1 MPGLHP
7 GFTRKFHPNLPK
19 EITRVDRYPLG
30 GYPLASARKRL
41 GELLVETGLLSE
53 ESLTRVLS
61 EQRTVRKKLGEIIVS
76 QGLAT
81 EDEIA
86 QALSLQLGIPL
97 VDLTNTPVEPQ
108 ATELIPEKVARKHLI
123 VPISLDERDLHV
135 AMADPLSFEAFEDVR
150 FASGYTIKTAI
161 ATRTG
166 VLWAID
172 QHYHLGSSLSTIVKD
187 IAEERLVEV
196 VQDTREADRKDSEDL
211 RKKSEAAPIIRMVN
225 LFVAEAAD
233 QKASDIHVEPSKTT
247 LLIRNRVDGVLRK
260 SLELPKWVQGAVI
273 SRIKIMAKMDIA
285 EKRLPQ
291 DGRIGV
297 RVGSKALDLRVSTMP
312 AAYGEKVVIRIL
324 DQATAHIPLEAM
336 GILED
341 DLLQLEELIR
351 RPQGILLVT
360 GPTGSGKTTTL
371 YAALQ
376 KIKSVERNIT
386 TIEDP
391 IEYDISGVNQVAVQE
406 KIGLS
411 FASTLRA
418 MLRQDPDVIML
429 GEMRDLD
436 TTTIAMQAALTGH
449 LVIST
454 IHTNSSA
461 ATVTRLRNLGVPSY
475 LIASTLIAIVSQ
487 RLVRVICP
495 KCRVKEEPSE
505 RDLARIGLAQTKKG
519 EISFFRGEGCQ
530 ACGETGYRGRTG
542 IFEILPFH
550 QQMRDLVMGKGSE
563 TDIRQLAVAKGMV
576 TLGQAALDK
585 VKAGV
590 TTLSELYRVVET
602 EEEFGAGCPHCGTSL
617 GAEFVICPGCGH
629 SLVSSCPSCQKMVSP
644 HWKFCPYCRHN
655 TVKMARKRSI
665 A

>member
-1 MPGLHP
+1 MAG
-7 GFTRKFHPNLPK
+7 T
-19 EITRVDRYPLG
+19 
-30 GYPLASARKRL
+30 RKRL

-61 EQRTVRKKLGEIIVS
+61 EQRTVRKKLGEIIVN

-108 ATELIPEKVARKHLI
+108 AVELIPEKVARKHLI
-123 VPISLDERDLHV
+123 MPISLDERDLHV

-150 FASGYTIKTAI
+150 FASGYTVKTTI

-187 IAEERLVEV
+187 ITEERLVEV
-196 VQDTREADRKDSEDL
+196 VQDTRETDRKDSEDL

-233 QKASDIHVEPSKTT
+233 QGASDIHVEPSKTT
-247 LLIRNRVDGVLRK
+247 MLVRNRVDGVLRK

-297 RVGSKALDLRVSTMP
+297 RVGSKTLDLRVSTMP

-324 DQATAHIPLEAM
+324 DQATAQISLEAM
-336 GILED
+336 GMPEED
-341 DLLQLEELIR
+341 RLQLEGLIH

-371 YAALQ
+371 YSAIE

-411 FASTLRA
+411 FAVTLRA

-449 LVIST
+449 LVLST

-461 ATVTRLRNLGVPSY
+461 ASVTRLRNLGIPSY
-475 LIASTLIAIVSQ
+475 LISSTLIAIVSQ

-495 KCRVKEEPSE
+495 KCRVKDEPSE
-505 RDLARIGLAQTKKG
+505 RDLARVGLAQTKKG
-519 EISFFRGEGCQ
+519 EISFFRGEGCK

-550 QQMRDLVMGKGSE
+550 QQMRDLVVSKGSE

-576 TLGQAALDK
+576 TLGQAALAK

-617 GAEFVICPGCGH
+617 GADFVICPGCGH

-644 HWKFCPYCRHN
+644 DWKFCPYCRHN
-655 TVKMARKRSI
+655 AVKMARKRSF

>member
-1 MPGLHP
+1 
-7 GFTRKFHPNLPK
+7 
-19 EITRVDRYPLG
+19 
-30 GYPLASARKRL
+30 
-41 GELLVETGLLSE
+41 
-53 ESLTRVLS
+53 
-61 EQRTVRKKLGEIIVS
+61 
-76 QGLAT
+76 
-81 EDEIA
+81 
-86 QALSLQLGIPL
+86 
-97 VDLTNTPVEPQ
+97 
-108 ATELIPEKVARKHLI
+108 
-123 VPISLDERDLHV
+123 
-135 AMADPLSFEAFEDVR
+135 MADPLSFEAFEDVR

>member
-1 MPGLHP
+1 MAG
-7 GFTRKFHPNLPK
+7 
-19 EITRVDRYPLG
+19 
-30 GYPLASARKRL
+30 ARKRL

-61 EQRTVRKKLGEIIVS
+61 EQRTVRKKLGEIIVN

-97 VDLTNTPVEPQ
+97 VDLPNTPVEPQ
-108 ATELIPEKVARKHLI
+108 AVELIPEKVARKHLI
-123 VPISLDERDLHV
+123 MPISLDERDLHV

-150 FASGYTIKTAI
+150 FASGYTIKTTI

-187 IAEERLVEV
+187 ITEERLVEV
-196 VQDTREADRKDSEDL
+196 VQDTRETDRKDSEDL

-233 QKASDIHVEPSKTT
+233 QGASDIHVEPSKTT
-247 LLIRNRVDGVLRK
+247 MLIRNRVDGVLRK

-297 RVGSKALDLRVSTMP
+297 RVGSKTLDLRVSTMP

-324 DQATAHIPLEAM
+324 DQATAQISLEAM
-336 GILED
+336 GMPEED
-341 DLLQLEELIR
+341 RLQLEGLIH

-371 YAALQ
+371 YSAIE

-391 IEYDISGVNQVAVQE
+391 IEYDISGVNQVAVRE

-411 FASTLRA
+411 FAVTLRA

-449 LVIST
+449 LVLST

-461 ATVTRLRNLGVPSY
+461 ASVTRLRNLGIPSY
-475 LIASTLIAIVSQ
+475 LISSTLIAIVSQ

-495 KCRVKEEPSE
+495 KCRVKDEPSE
-505 RDLARIGLAQTKKG
+505 RDLARVGLAQTKKG
-519 EISFFRGEGCQ
+519 EISFFRGEGCK

-550 QQMRDLVMGKGSE
+550 QQMRDLVVSKGSE

-576 TLGQAALDK
+576 TLGQAALAK

-617 GAEFVICPGCGH
+617 GADFVVCPGCGH

-644 HWKFCPYCRHN
+644 DWKFCPYCRHN
-655 TVKMARKRSI
+655 AVKMARKHSF

>member
-1 MPGLHP
+1 
-7 GFTRKFHPNLPK
+7 
-19 EITRVDRYPLG
+19 
-30 GYPLASARKRL
+30 LAGARKRL

-53 ESLTRVLS
+53 ENLTRVLS
-61 EQRTVRKKLGEIIVS
+61 EQRIARKKLGEVIVD
-76 QGLAT
+76 QGLAN
-81 EDEIA
+81 EEEIA

-108 ATELIPEKVARKHLI
+108 AVELIPEKVARKHLI

-161 ATRTG
+161 STRTG

-196 VQDTREADRKDSEDL
+196 VQDTKETEKKDSEDL

-233 QKASDIHVEPSKTT
+233 QGASDIHVEPSKTT
-247 LLIRNRVDGVLRK
+247 LMIRNRVDGVLRK

-297 RVGSKALDLRVSTMP
+297 RVGAKTLDLRVSTMP
-312 AAYGEKVVIRIL
+312 AAYGEKVVIRLL
-324 DQATAHIPLEAM
+324 DQATAQIPLEKM
-336 GILED
+336 GMPEE
-341 DLLQLEELIR
+341 DLLQLDGLIH

-371 YAALQ
+371 YAALN
-376 KIKSVERNIT
+376 KIKSVERNIS

-391 IEYDISGVNQVAVQE
+391 IEYDIPGVNQVAVQE

-411 FASTLRA
+411 FASSLRA

-429 GEMRDLD
+429 GEMRDLE

-449 LVIST
+449 LVLST
-454 IHTNSSA
+454 IHTNSSS
-461 ATVTRLRNLGVPSY
+461 ATITRLRNLGIPSY
-475 LIASTLIAIVSQ
+475 LIASTIIAILSQ

-495 KCRVKEEPSE
+495 KCRVKDEPSE

-519 EISFFRGEGCQ
+519 EITFFRGEGCK
-530 ACGETGYRGRTG
+530 ACGETGYKGRTG

-576 TLGQAALDK
+576 TLGQAALAK

-590 TTLSELYRVVET
+590 TTLSELYRIVET

-617 GAEFVICPGCGH
+617 GADFVICPGCGH
-629 SLVSSCPSCQKMVSP
+629 SLVSSCPSCRKMVSP
-644 HWKFCPYCRHN
+644 HWKFCPYCRHDN
-655 TVKMARKRSI
+655 VKMARKRSF

>member
-1 MPGLHP
+1 M
-7 GFTRKFHPNLPK
+7 
-19 EITRVDRYPLG
+19 
-30 GYPLASARKRL
+30 ASGRKRI
-41 GELLVETGLLSE
+41 GEMLVETGLLTE
-53 ESLTRVLS
+53 EELTRALS
-61 EQRTVRKKLGEIIVS
+61 TQRTRRGKLGETIVS
-76 QGLAT
+76 LGMAT

-86 QALSLQLGIPL
+86 QAISLQLGIPL
-97 VDLTNTPVEPQ
+97 IDLVNTPVEPQ
-108 ATELIPEKVARKHLI
+108 AIELIPEKVARKHRI
-123 VPISLDERDLHV
+123 VPVSLEDRDLHI

-150 FASGYTIKTAI
+150 FASGFTIKTSI
-161 ATRTG
+161 ATPSSI
-166 VLWAID
+166 LWAID
-172 QHYHLGSSLSTIVKD
+172 QHYNLGSSLDTIVKD

-196 VQDTREADRKDSEDL
+196 VQDTREGDRRDSEDL
-211 RKKSEAAPIIRMVN
+211 RKKSEAAPIVRMVN
-225 LFVAEAAD
+225 LFIAEAVD
-233 QKASDIHVEPSKTT
+233 QGASDIHVEPSKTT
-247 LLIRNRVDGVLRK
+247 MLVRNRVDGVLRK

-297 RVGSKALDLRVSTMP
+297 RVGGKSLDLRVSTMP
-312 AAYGEKVVIRIL
+312 ASFGEKVVIRVL
-324 DQATAHIPLEAM
+324 DSANSHIPLESM
-336 GILED
+336 GMSEAE
-341 DLLQLEELIR
+341 LQMLEELIR

-371 YAALQ
+371 YAGLN
-376 KIKSVERNIT
+376 KIKSLERNIT

-391 IEYDISGVNQVAVQE
+391 IEYEIAGINQVAVQE

-449 LVIST
+449 LVLST

-461 ATVTRLRNLGVPSY
+461 ATITRLRNLGVPSY
-475 LIASTLIAIVSQ
+475 LIASTLIAIVAQ

-495 KCRVKEEPSE
+495 KCRVKVQPSE
-505 RDLARIGLAQTKKG
+505 RDLARIGLAKSDNG
-519 EISFFRGEGCQ
+519 EIAFSQGQGCQ
-530 ACGETGYRGRTG
+530 ACGGTGYRGRTG

-550 QQMRDLVMGKGSE
+550 QQMRDLVMGNGSE

-576 TLGQAALDK
+576 TLGQAALAK
-585 VKAGV
+585 VKDGV
-590 TTLSELYRVVET
+590 TTLAELYRVVET
-602 EEEFGAGCPHCGTSL
+602 EQEFGAGCPQCGVSL
-617 GAEFVICPGCGH
+617 GADFVVCPGCGH
-629 SLVSSCPSCQKMVSP
+629 SLVSSCPSCRKMISP

-655 TVKMARKRSI
+655 FVGVARKRSF